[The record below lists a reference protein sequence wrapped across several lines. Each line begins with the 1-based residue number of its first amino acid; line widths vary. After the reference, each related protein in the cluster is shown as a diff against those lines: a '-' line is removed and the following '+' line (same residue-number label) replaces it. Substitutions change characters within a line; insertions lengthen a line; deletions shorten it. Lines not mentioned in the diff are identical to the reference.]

1 MKEREICTI
10 PNDNT
15 YWEFLHHYARNTM
28 VTNGNLE
35 FDGEKCIV
43 LERQISIDN
52 QSMVFLQNTT
62 FSKIAMKDYQESQ
75 FQVLEYKIQ
84 DISANSE
91 SPNIIF
97 AGFRYSD
104 SANVVGTITEKMKL
118 LSIMLQKTKI
128 KTSIL
133 FR

>member
-1 MKEREICTI
+1 
-10 PNDNT
+10 
-15 YWEFLHHYARNTM
+15 
-28 VTNGNLE
+28 
-35 FDGEKCIV
+35 
-43 LERQISIDN
+43 
-52 QSMVFLQNTT
+52 MVFLQNTT

>member
-1 MKEREICTI
+1 
-10 PNDNT
+10 
-15 YWEFLHHYARNTM
+15 
-28 VTNGNLE
+28 
-35 FDGEKCIV
+35 
-43 LERQISIDN
+43 
-52 QSMVFLQNTT
+52 
-62 FSKIAMKDYQESQ
+62 MKDYQESQ

-84 DISANSE
+84 AMSANSE

-104 SANVVGTITEKMKL
+104 SANAVGTITEKMKL

>member
-1 MKEREICTI
+1 
-10 PNDNT
+10 
-15 YWEFLHHYARNTM
+15 
-28 VTNGNLE
+28 
-35 FDGEKCIV
+35 
-43 LERQISIDN
+43 
-52 QSMVFLQNTT
+52 MVFLQNTT

-91 SPNIIF
+91 SPKIIF

>member
-1 MKEREICTI
+1 
-10 PNDNT
+10 
-15 YWEFLHHYARNTM
+15 
-28 VTNGNLE
+28 
-35 FDGEKCIV
+35 
-43 LERQISIDN
+43 
-52 QSMVFLQNTT
+52 
-62 FSKIAMKDYQESQ
+62 MKDYQESQ

-104 SANVVGTITEKMKL
+104 SANVVGTITEK
-118 LSIMLQKTKI
+118 I

>member
-1 MKEREICTI
+1 
-10 PNDNT
+10 
-15 YWEFLHHYARNTM
+15 
-28 VTNGNLE
+28 
-35 FDGEKCIV
+35 
-43 LERQISIDN
+43 
-52 QSMVFLQNTT
+52 
-62 FSKIAMKDYQESQ
+62 MKDYQESQ

-118 LSIMLQKTKI
+118 LSIMVQQGTACRYPALLSTYSIFTIYLQFQI
-128 KTSIL
+128 RRL
-133 FR
+133 FGYKCQCTE